1 MSAATSS
8 RINEQTGVPANPAK
22 RDHRQEVTDCIVNML
37 EQGVAP
43 WQKPWDG
50 VGIPTLA
57 NEKRLIARLITFC
70 VVATNQCGHCECC
83 RG

>member
-8 RINEQTGVPANPAK
+8 RLNEQTGAPANPAK
-22 RDHRQEVTDCIVNML
+22 RDHRQEVTDSIVNML

-50 VGIPTLA
+50 VGIPMNPTT
-57 NEKRLIARLITFC
+57 EKAYRGGNAVHLM
-70 VVATNQCGHCECC
+70 ATAIG